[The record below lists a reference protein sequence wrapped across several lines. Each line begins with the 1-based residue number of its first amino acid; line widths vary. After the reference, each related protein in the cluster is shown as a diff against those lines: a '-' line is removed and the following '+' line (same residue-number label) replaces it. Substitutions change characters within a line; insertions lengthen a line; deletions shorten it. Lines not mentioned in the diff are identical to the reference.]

1 MDAFL
6 CMLKQTFKI
15 ISYLLIALT
24 FGIIV
29 TLILDKIEDVTVEK
43 RIRKTMEDGVRNAIA
58 SFKESAP
65 NATVADE
72 IGFVKRFAA
81 NVMGDKIIA
90 REHGIGRP
98 PEGGDSLLFLFTLN
112 IEDHALDIYIKKA
125 FLKTELAIID
135 LPEYISVI
143 LTTIIVFAFITV
155 YTEHKKRA
163 RVIQKQFESKHA
175 ELSTALER
183 HEAMALMGRMS
194 AALAHELKTPIST
207 ISNLMH
213 VLPSRCSDEQFMKRF
228 VVLVREE
235 LERTQQLID
244 NLLAYGKEIKLKNE
258 EWIAVRSLLDSAASK
273 HHIAMIADMP
283 ANAEIQGDLFYLN
296 LLFQNICRNSR
307 EAGADEVRVSV
318 HFPQSASETSA
329 EIICED
335 NGAGYPETVDLDEL
349 TQPFVSSRSRGG
361 GLGLYLVKKIITAHD
376 GVISLFR
383 RENGAG
389 VKINL
394 PRKRV
399 RINE

>member
-1 MDAFL
+1 
-6 CMLKQTFKI
+6 MLKQTLKI
-15 ISYLLIALT
+15 VSYLLIALA
-24 FGIIV
+24 FGIVV
-29 TLILDKIEDVTVEK
+29 TLILDKIEDATVEK

-65 NATVADE
+65 NATAADDVD
-72 IGFVKRFAA
+72 FVKRFTA
-81 NVMGDKIIA
+81 NVMGDKIVA
-90 REHGIGRP
+90 REHGIGQP
-98 PEGGDSLLFLFTLN
+98 PKGDDGLLFLFTFN
-112 IEDHALDIYIKKA
+112 VKDHALDIYIKKT
-125 FLKTELAIID
+125 FLRTELAIID
-135 LPEYISVI
+135 IPEYISGI

-207 ISNLMH
+207 ISNLIH
-213 VLPSRCSDEQFMKRF
+213 VLPSRFFDEQFTKRF

-235 LERTQQLID
+235 IERTQQLID
-244 NLLAYGKEIKLKNE
+244 NLLAYGKDIKLQNE
-258 EWIAVRSLLDSAASK
+258 EWIGVRLLLDSAANK
-273 HHIAMIADMP
+273 YHTAITADMP
-283 ANAEIQGDLFYLN
+283 ANAEIQGDRFYLD
-296 LLFQNICRNSR
+296 LLFHNICRNSR
-307 EAGADEVRVSV
+307 EAGANEVRVSV
-318 HFPQSASETSA
+318 HFPESDAETAA

-376 GVISLFR
+376 GEISLFR
-383 RENGAG
+383 KENGAG
-389 VKINL
+389 VKIIL

-399 RINE
+399 RIHG